1 MRKKSKLDGKQIEAV
16 DTKMAEILKK
26 KTPAERL
33 EIAFGL
39 WRSTAK
45 FLFFCVK
52 SLHPDWDR
60 KRIEREVVRRLSRG
74 AI

>member
-1 MRKKSKLDGKQIEAV
+1 MRKNHKLDSKQIEAV
-16 DTKMAEILKK
+16 ENKTAEILKK

-52 SLHPDWDR
+52 SLHPDWNE
-60 KRIEREVVRRLSRG
+60 KRIRREVVRRLSRG